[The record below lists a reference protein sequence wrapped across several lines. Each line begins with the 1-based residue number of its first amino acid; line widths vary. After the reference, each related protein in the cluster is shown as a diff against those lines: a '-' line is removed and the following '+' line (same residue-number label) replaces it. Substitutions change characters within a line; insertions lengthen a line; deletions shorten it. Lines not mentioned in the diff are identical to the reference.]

1 MKRPKEVEKE
11 VNSDHLV
18 PIFLIYSE
26 LEEGV
31 KVRSQGSFRV

>member
-18 PIFLIYSE
+18 PISLIYGE
-26 LEEGV
+26 LEEGA
-31 KVRSQGSFRV
+31 KVRSQGSLQV